1 MDDTG
6 KKNKKIPCNICS
18 KNIRGNAKAVC
29 CDVCDNWV
37 HIKCNSISNS
47 KYDELCDEDNNESFF
62 CIKCFNNELPFGLD
76 TDTTSNQMLGF
87 GDNSNLENLDA
98 NISKKDK
105 KLMNLL
111 KKIISENNDPNIKN
125 SSCRYYS
132 VDDFCS
138 KNFKTDQLFSIFH
151 LNIAS
156 LQYYKSDL
164 DTLLDALKFQFDIIA
179 ILESRLMKDVDP
191 VHGISLPHYH

>member
-1 MDDTG
+1 MDETG
-6 KKNKKIPCNICS
+6 KNKQKISCNICS

-29 CDVCDNWV
+29 CDICDKWV
-37 HIKCNSISNS
+37 HIKCDNISAS
-47 KYDELCDEDNNESFF
+47 KYDELCEEDNDESFF
-62 CIKCFNNELPFGLD
+62 CIKCFNSELPFGLE
-76 TDTTSNQMLGF
+76 TDSTSNQLLGF

-132 VDDFCS
+132 VDNFCS
-138 KNFKTDQLFSIFH
+138 KNYKANELFSIFH

-156 LQYYKSDL
+156 LQYYNKCSASKDP
-164 DTLLDALKFQFDIIA
+164 AEICKVNFQTY
-179 ILESRLMKDVDP
+179 ENT
-191 VHGISLPHYH
+191 